1 MVMNSQTV
9 ARFRSGRTHRRRS
22 THEAGFT
29 LIELLVVI
37 AIIAILIGLLLP
49 AVQKVREAAN
59 HARAQDHLRLTH
71 QIVSEKG
78 SGSCDDLA
86 ALGFGC
92 SAQKDATGQTNAI
105 IAVLDG
111 YEVAVN
117 VPATPLSP
125 CRDANG
131 ELLPAVAVA
140 TPVAAGRTGL
150 YGFRLCLLPAVQ
162 RNGGNAGDLLP
173 AVQGQLLP
181 GALAERRRM
190 FAELREAAAAQ
201 LDDFQRGLKLGFGHS
216 SKRVRAVFRMLNSNG
231 DDQIS
236 VAEILSGTA
245 FADGSVR
252 PLFGRDGLLTKFKV
266 GEIMRLD
273 RANESLDAI
282 RVSSFFDVFSE
293 VDGPDDGPD
302 DEHDHEHHHDR

>member
-1 MVMNSQTV
+1 MNVATV
-9 ARFRSGRTHRRRS
+9 ARVPGRRPHRRGF

-37 AIIAILIGLLLP
+37 AIIAVLISLLLP

-59 HARAQDHLRLTH
+59 HRKAQDHLGLAH

-78 SGSCDDLA
+78 SDSCDDLT
-86 ALGFGC
+86 ALGFRC
-92 SAQKDATGQTNAI
+92 STRKDATGQTNAI

-111 YEVAVN
+111 YEIAVN
-117 VPATPLSP
+117 VPAMPPGP
-125 CRDANG
+125 CRDAAG

-162 RNGGNAGDLLP
+162 RDGANAGDLLP
-173 AVQGQLLP
+173 AVQGQLMP
-181 GALAERRRM
+181 GALAERRQM
-190 FAELREAAAAQ
+190 FADLRQAAFAQ
-201 LDDFQRGLKLGFGHS
+201 LDDFQPRLKRGFGDS
-216 SKRVRAVFRMLNSNG
+216 PKRVRDVFRMLNSNG

-236 VAEILSGTA
+236 VAEILSGVV

-252 PLFGRDGLLTKFKV
+252 PLFGRGGLLTKFNV
-266 GEIMRLD
+266 GEIMRFD
-273 RANESLDAI
+273 TANESLDAI
-282 RVSSFFDVFSE
+282 RVSSVFEVFSE
-293 VDGPDDGPD
+293 VDRSDDD
-302 DEHDHEHHHDR
+302 HDHERDRDH

>member
-1 MVMNSQTV
+1 MNALAV
-9 ARFRSGRTHRRRS
+9 ARCPGGRTDRRRS
-22 THEAGFT
+22 PHEAGFT

-59 HARAQDHLRLTH
+59 HTSAQDHLRLAH
-71 QIVSEKG
+71 QIVSERG
-78 SGSCDDLA
+78 SESCDDLA
-86 ALGFGC
+86 ALGFRC
-92 SAQKDATGQTNAI
+92 SAQKDAAGLTNAI

-111 YEVAVN
+111 YEIAVN
-117 VPATPLSP
+117 VPATPPDP
-125 CRDANG
+125 CRDAQG
-131 ELLPAVAVA
+131 KLLPAVAVA

-173 AVQGQLLP
+173 AVQGQLIP
-181 GALAERRRM
+181 GALAERRQM
-190 FAELREAAAAQ
+190 FAELRRAALAQ
-201 LDDFQRGLKLGFGHS
+201 LDDFQRGLKLGLGHS
-216 SKRVRAVFRMLNSNG
+216 SKRVRAVFRMLNGDG

-236 VAEILSGTA
+236 AAEILSGTA
-245 FADGSVR
+245 FEDGSPR
-252 PLFGRDGLLTKFKV
+252 PLFGQDGLLTKFKV

-273 RANESLDAI
+273 TANESLDAI

-293 VDGPDDGPD
+293 VDGPDD
-302 DEHDHEHHHDR
+302 EHDHDR

>member
-1 MVMNSQTV
+1 MNALTV
-9 ARFRSGRTHRRRS
+9 ARFPGGRTDRRRS

-49 AVQKVREAAN
+49 AVQKVREAAS
-59 HARAQDHLRLTH
+59 HRSAQDHLRLTH

-78 SGSCDDLA
+78 SESCGDLT
-86 ALGFGC
+86 ALGFRC
-92 SAQKDATGQTNAI
+92 SAQEDAAGLTTI
-105 IAVLDG
+105 SAVLDG
-111 YEVAVN
+111 YEVAVKL
-117 VPATPLSP
+117 PALPPGP
-125 CRDANG
+125 CRDVNG

-150 YGFRLCLLPAVQ
+150 YAFRLCLLPAVQ
-162 RNGGNAGDLLP
+162 RIGGSAGNQLP
-173 AVQGQLLP
+173 AVQGQLMP
-181 GALAERRRM
+181 GALAERRQM
-190 FAELREAAAAQ
+190 FAELRRAAFAQ

-216 SKRVRAVFRMLNSNG
+216 SRRVRAVFRMLNSDG

-245 FADGSVR
+245 FADGSVK

-273 RANESLDAI
+273 SANESLDAI
-282 RVSSFFDVFSE
+282 RVSTFFDVFSE
-293 VDGPDDGPD
+293 VDGPDD
-302 DEHDHEHHHDR
+302 EHDHEHEHDHDH

>member
-1 MVMNSQTV
+1 MKALTV
-9 ARFRSGRTHRRRS
+9 VRFPGGRTGRRRS

-59 HARAQDHLRLTH
+59 HTSAQDHLRLT
-71 QIVSEKG
+71 QEIVFDKG
-78 SGSCDDLA
+78 AESCHDLA
-86 ALGFGC
+86 ALGFRC
-92 SAQKDATGQTNAI
+92 STQQDAAGQTNAI

-111 YEVAVN
+111 YRIAVN
-117 VPATPLSP
+117 LPATSLDP

-162 RNGGNAGDLLP
+162 RNRGNAGNLLP
-173 AVQGQLLP
+173 AVQGQLIP

-190 FAELREAAAAQ
+190 FAELRRAALAQ
-201 LDDFQRGLKLGFGHS
+201 LDDFQRGLRLGFGHS
-216 SKRVRAVFRMLNSNG
+216 SKRVRTVFRMLNGNG

-245 FADGSVR
+245 FEDGSPR
-252 PLFGRDGLLTKFKV
+252 PLFGLDGLLTKFKV
-266 GEIMRLD
+266 EEIMRLDD

-282 RVSSFFDVFSE
+282 RVSSFLDVFSE
-293 VDGPDDGPD
+293 VDGPQEERDHEHEH
-302 DEHDHEHHHDR
+302 EHDHDR